1 MGPLGNTRG
10 GASER
15 TALTQQAMA
24 TRAAKHLLLGIL
36 PQPLQTCS
44 PPFLGTPCRE
54 AGLCESIR
62 VLCPFGLQSG
72 WVTGRL
78 GRKRQRSECVSAP
91 CLPACQATARSCWPC
106 PHSVCVQIPVFTGQG
121 CLRPSWWPAL
131 GTTLLLITCLHDPGG
146 GSSTPCWRADAHRS
160 HSPLT
165 HLGGVMWPQ

>member
-15 TALTQQAMA
+15 TTLTQQAMG

-44 PPFLGTPCRE
+44 PPFLGTPCQE

-62 VLCPFGLQSG
+62 VLCPFGLWSG

-91 CLPACQATARSCWPC
+91 CLPGCQATARSCWPC
-106 PHSVCVQIPVFTGQG
+106 PHS
-121 CLRPSWWPAL
+121 AL
-131 GTTLLLITCLHDPGG
+131 CSDSSVHGAGMLTAFLVAGPGDHTL
-146 GSSTPCWRADAHRS
+146 AD
-160 HSPLT
+160 
-165 HLGGVMWPQ
+165 HLPP